1 MGRNKQPTHVDTA
14 SGHRVKSYSEARI
27 DDWFH
32 SHGYRTIYEPVI
44 ELNGREFIP
53 DWLILPNDSTV
64 MRPIIVE
71 YWGLLRKGKVADW
84 VIKRRERY
92 SLRKIEKEDIFE
104 ASEAY
109 DFIGIMPDD
118 ISSGHRMDSYLSEQ
132 LDLLLRD
139 AALRR
144 AVCQPI
150 YETIADSNRS
160 SSVSEA

>member
-71 YWGLLRKGKVADW
+71 YWGLLREGKVADW

-104 ASEAY
+104 SSEAY